1 MRASEALP
9 NHFTIPM
16 IVASCAELEL
26 VNYGRSIHGLV
37 SKLGLFSGSS
47 AVGSS
52 FVYMYSK
59 CGVLEEAYGVFDEIL
74 FRDVVAWTALVIGC
88 VQNGESKMGLECLCE
103 MHRIGGDGERPNFRT
118 LEGGFQ
124 ACGNLGALLEGRCL
138 HGLVVKTGMDYSQ
151 VVQSLLL
158 SMYSKC
164 GNPEEAHR
172 SFCEVLNKDIISW
185 TSMISAYS
193 RMGWATECIDMFWE
207 MLVSGIYP
215 DGIVISCMLSS
226 FSNSMRVEVLCRV
239 NEQNFEA
246 WNLMV
251 SGYGKIGLIMKCIG
265 LFREMQCLG
274 IESDSNSLVS
284 VVSSCSQLGA
294 THLARSIHCYMIKN
308 LMDENVSVNN
318 SLIDMYGKSG
328 NLTIARRIFCR
339 IPRDIVTW
347 NTLISSY
354 AHCGHFAEALSLYD
368 KMVLEDLKPNSATL
382 VSVLS
387 ACSHLASLE
396 EGEKVHNY
404 INGGKFEFNLSIATA
419 LIDMYAKC
427 GQLEKSREIFNS
439 MHERDVIT
447 WNVMISGYGMHG
459 DARSAIEFFQQME
472 ESSAKPNGLT
482 FLAVLSAC
490 AHAGLVKEGKYLFGK
505 MQDYSVAPN
514 LKHYACMV
522 DLLGRSGN
530 LQEAEALVLS
540 MPISP
545 DGGVWGALLSS
556 CKIHNEIEM
565 GIRIAKHAIDS
576 DVENDGYYVM
586 ISNMYSSIG
595 KWRRLKRQEE

>member
-1 MRASEALP
+1 MLSLKPTHLFKHCSSLLQQRLYCSPTWSHEPNDFNYLNHLLSNQISSLKTLLQSHAFIITSGYSNNIFIASKLISLYASFHKPSCSTELFDEIPHRDAFLWNSIIKAHFSNGEYSRALDFYQWMRASEALP

-37 SKLGLFSGSS
+37 SKLGLFSGNQ
-47 AVGSS
+47 
-52 FVYMYSK
+52 M
-59 CGVLEEAYGVFDEIL
+59 
-74 FRDVVAWTALVIGC
+74 
-88 VQNGESKMGLECLCE
+88 VQN
-103 MHRIGGDGERPNFRT
+103 
-118 LEGGFQ
+118 
-124 ACGNLGALLEGRCL
+124 A
-138 HGLVVKTGMDYSQ
+138 
-151 VVQSLLL
+151 LL
-158 SMYSKC
+158 SMYCKF
-164 GNPEEAHR
+164 GFLKLAEK
-172 SFCEVLNKDIISW
+172 FF
-185 TSMISAYS
+185 
-193 RMGWATECIDMFWE
+193 G
-207 MLVSGIYP
+207 
-215 DGIVISCMLSS
+215 
-226 FSNSMRVEVLCRV
+226 RV

-246 WNLMV
+246 WNLMF
-251 SGYGKIGLIMKCIG
+251 S
-265 LFREMQCLG
+265 
-274 IESDSNSLVS
+274 
-284 VVSSCSQLGA
+284 
-294 THLARSIHCYMIKN
+294 
-308 LMDENVSVNN
+308 
-318 SLIDMYGKSG
+318 
-328 NLTIARRIFCR
+328 FC
-339 IPRDIVTW
+339 
-347 NTLISSY
+347 
-354 AHCGHFAEALSLYD
+354 
-368 KMVLEDLKPNSATL
+368 EDLKPNSATL

-595 KWRRLKRQEE
+595 KWEEAEKARGIMKERGVRKKTGWSAV